1 MVFNFLLTN
10 RLPAKNSLPQI
21 TQTLAS
27 RQVRVICGKR
37 HLKIPMNPAIVNIYG
52 NRVRVRVCGLCYD
65 GDALLLVNHQSLGKA
80 DFWAPPGGGVDFG
93 LSIAETLKKEF
104 QEETNLTIEAGA
116 FAFGC
121 EFINPPLHAIELF
134 FHVSRTGGELQKG
147 YDPELQIIKEV
158 AFLTPQQILALPAE
172 HLHGIFTKHASN
184 GDLQKLKGFYRI

>member
-1 MVFNFLLTN
+1 MD
-10 RLPAKNSLPQI
+10 
-21 TQTLAS
+21 
-27 RQVRVICGKR
+27 
-37 HLKIPMNPAIVNIYG
+37 PAIAKIYG

-65 GDALLLVNHQSLGKA
+65 GDTLLLVNHQSLGKA

-104 QEETNLTIEAGA
+104 LEETNLAIEVGP

-121 EFINPPLHAIELF
+121 EFIDPPLHAIELF
-134 FHVSRTGGELQKG
+134 FHVSHTSGKLQKG

-172 HLHGIFTKHASN
+172 HLHGIFTKHASDGN
-184 GDLQKLKGFYRI
+184 LMISVGYRACNNTAKPLMPNA

>member
-1 MVFNFLLTN
+1 MD
-10 RLPAKNSLPQI
+10 
-21 TQTLAS
+21 
-27 RQVRVICGKR
+27 
-37 HLKIPMNPAIVNIYG
+37 PAIANIYG

-104 QEETNLTIEAGA
+104 LEETNLTIDVGP

-121 EFINPPLHAIELF
+121 EFIHPPLHAIELF
-134 FHVSRTGGELQKG
+134 FHVSRLSGTLQKG

-172 HLHGIFTKHASN
+172 QLHGVFTKHASE
-184 GDLQKLKGFYRI
+184 GKLQNLVGFYRI